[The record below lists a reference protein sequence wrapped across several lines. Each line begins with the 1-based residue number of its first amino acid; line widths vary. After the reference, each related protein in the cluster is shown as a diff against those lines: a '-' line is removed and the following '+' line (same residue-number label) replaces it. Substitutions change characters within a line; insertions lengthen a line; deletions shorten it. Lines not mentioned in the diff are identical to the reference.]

1 MPKNP
6 KNHGPRGRSNTAP
19 PSGEPDH
26 QDVASRQVLVELAKK
41 MQTRLMKDEEA
52 KVTFAE
58 YFKIL
63 QLLKETEGDLPSDI
77 NVRWL
82 DPQWRKKVE

>member
-6 KNHGPRGRSNTAP
+6 KKHGPRGRSNTTP
-19 PSGEPDH
+19 PPGEPDH
-26 QDVASRQVLVELAKK
+26 QDVACREVLVELARK
-41 MQTRLMKDEEA
+41 MQIRLMKDEEA

-63 QLLKETEGDLPSDI
+63 QLLKETEGDIPTHI

-82 DPQWRKKVE
+82 DPQWSK

>member
-1 MPKNP
+1 M
-6 KNHGPRGRSNTAP
+6 
-19 PSGEPDH
+19 
-26 QDVASRQVLVELAKK
+26 ELARK
-41 MQTRLMKDEEA
+41 MQIRLMKDEEA

-63 QLLKETEGDLPSDI
+63 QLLKETQGDIPTHI

-82 DPQWRKKVE
+82 DPQWSK